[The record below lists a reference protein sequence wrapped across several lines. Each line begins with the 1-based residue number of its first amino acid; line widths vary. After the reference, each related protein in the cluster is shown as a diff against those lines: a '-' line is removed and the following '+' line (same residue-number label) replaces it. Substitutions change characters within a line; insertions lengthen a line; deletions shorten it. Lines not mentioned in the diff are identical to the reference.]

1 MINSR
6 KYMMGTKLLQTK
18 GTWYW
23 DGPTCMSALIVICKR
38 EYIGKGQTILPGNGP
53 STTFCL
59 AMGFQQNIACQ
70 RAFSKTLH
78 ATGLQQNFDWQWAFN
93 KILPG
98 NGPSTKF

>member
-38 EYIGKGQTILPGNGP
+38 EYIGKGQKILPGNGP
-53 STTFCL
+53 STTCFVEGSFTGKALLKARYQAKFC
-59 AMGFQQNIACQ
+59 
-70 RAFSKTLH
+70 
-78 ATGLQQNFDWQWAFN
+78 
-93 KILPG
+93 
-98 NGPSTKF
+98 